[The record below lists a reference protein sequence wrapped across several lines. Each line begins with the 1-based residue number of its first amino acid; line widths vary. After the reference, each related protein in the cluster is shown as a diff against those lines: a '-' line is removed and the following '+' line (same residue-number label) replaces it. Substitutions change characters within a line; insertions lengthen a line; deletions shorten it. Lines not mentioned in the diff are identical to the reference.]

1 MKPAAVVVGD
11 EREDEAEDDDVD
23 DVIGLIANRSYISN
37 NTVKTFP
44 KI

>member
-1 MKPAAVVVGD
+1 MKPAAVVVGE
-11 EREDEAEDDDVD
+11 ERDEAEDDDVD
-23 DVIGLIANRSYISN
+23 DVIGLITNRSYISD